1 MCEVF
6 QPANEEGSF
15 RMLRGSWWNNPGNCR
30 SSNRN
35 NNDPSNRNSI
45 LGFRVA
51 RSSANAMD
59 FATD

>member
-6 QPANEEGSF
+6 QLANEEGSY
-15 RMLRGSWWNNPGNCR
+15 RVNRGGSWWNNPGNCR
-30 SSNRN
+30 S
-35 NNDPSNRNSI
+35 SNRNSI

>member
-6 QPANEEGSF
+6 QLANEEGSY
-15 RMLRGSWWNNPGNCR
+15 RVNRGGSWWNNPGNCR

-35 NNDPSNRNSI
+35 NN
-45 LGFRVA
+45 LGFRVT